1 MDRSNKEV
9 VGLDLGQDALHVYK
23 RLLGAVNM
31 HSEEASFG
39 IRCLRKWL
47 GSVNPTTRCGQAK
60 EADRKHGRAE
70 GPPLSG

>member
-9 VGLDLGQDALHVYK
+9 VGLDLGQDALHIYK

-47 GSVNPTTRCGQAK
+47 GSVNPATRCGQAK